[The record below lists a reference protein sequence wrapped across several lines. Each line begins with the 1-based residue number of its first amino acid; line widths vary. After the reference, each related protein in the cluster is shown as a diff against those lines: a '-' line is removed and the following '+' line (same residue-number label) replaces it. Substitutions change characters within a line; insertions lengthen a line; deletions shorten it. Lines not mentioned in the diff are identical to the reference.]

1 MIIRRKG
8 GGENVN
14 DTIGDWRRR
23 IDKLDGQII
32 KLLDSRTQCA
42 VEIGKVKAAT
52 GAPVYDPKREAEVV
66 ERLTALARVIPKK
79 SLEAVYR
86 EIFSAARAVEKP
98 LSVAFLGPL
107 GTFSHEAAI
116 ALFGTSNEFKPL
128 GGFSPIVKAV
138 EGEECDFG
146 VLPIESSV
154 EGPVNA
160 NLDLLKDSALTIFG
174 EKTIAAHQNLLSKA
188 KSINAIKRLHSHM
201 QPLGQCR
208 GYIQRMLPGVE
219 IYETDSTAAGA
230 AKAAR
235 DKNAA
240 AIGSLAA
247 ARIYNLNVL
256 DKNIE
261 DGAAGKTRFVVIS
274 RSAPKRTGKDKT
286 SIAVSIKNRPGELFR
301 LLALFNKAKINLT
314 QIASRPLKAGA
325 WGYLFFIDLDGHRE
339 DAAVE
344 KTLKQVAGMSDFLKI
359 LGSYPKGNG

>member
-1 MIIRRKG
+1 MKD
-8 GGENVN
+8 N
-14 DTIGDWRRR
+14 IGDWRKR
-23 IDKLDGQII
+23 IDRLDSQVI
-32 KLLDSRTQCA
+32 KLLDRRMTCA
-42 VEIGKVKAAT
+42 VEIGKIKAAT
-52 GAPVYDPKREAEVV
+52 GAPVFDPKREAEVV
-66 ERLTALARVIPKK
+66 ERLAALARVIPKK
-79 SLEAVYR
+79 SLDAIYR

-98 LSVAFLGPL
+98 FSIAFLGPL

-128 GGFSPIVKAV
+128 PGFAPIVKAV
-138 EGEECDFG
+138 ETEECDFG
-146 VLPIESSV
+146 VLPIENSV

-160 NLDLLKDSALTIFG
+160 NLDLLKDSPLTIFG

-188 KSINAIKRLHSHM
+188 RNIKSIKHLLSHP

-208 GYIQRMLPGVE
+208 DYIQRMLPGVRIQE
-219 IYETDSTAAGA
+219 VSSTALA
-230 AKAAR
+230 AMTVAAPGIKE
-235 DKNAA
+235 DYA

-247 ARIYNLNVL
+247 ARIYKLNVL

-261 DGAAGKTRFVVIS
+261 DGAAGKTRFIVIS

-339 DAAVE
+339 DPAVE
-344 KTLKQVAGMSDFLKI
+344 KTLKQVAKMSDLLKI
-359 LGSYPKGNG
+359 LGSYPKGNE

>member
-1 MIIRRKG
+1 MKD
-8 GGENVN
+8 N
-14 DTIGDWRRR
+14 IGDWRKR
-23 IDKLDGQII
+23 IDRIDSRII
-32 KLLDSRTQCA
+32 KLLDQRTQCA
-42 VEIGKVKAAT
+42 VEIGRIKAAT

-98 LSVAFLGPL
+98 LCVAFLGPL

-116 ALFGTSNEFKPL
+116 ALFGASNDFKPL
-128 GGFSPIVKAV
+128 PGFAPIVKAV

-160 NLDLLKDSALTIFG
+160 NLDLLKDSSLTIFG
-174 EKTIAAHQNLLSKA
+174 EKTITAHQNLLSKA
-188 KSINAIKRLHSHM
+188 KDIKSIKRLYSHV

-208 GYIQRMLPGVE
+208 GYIQRVLPGVE
-219 IYETDSTAAGA
+219 IYETSSTAAAA

-235 DKNAA
+235 EKNAA

-247 ARIYNLNVL
+247 ARIYKLNVL

-261 DGAAGKTRFVVIS
+261 DGASGKTRFVVIS
-274 RSAPKRTGKDKT
+274 RTAPKRTGKDKT

-344 KTLKQVAGMSDFLKI
+344 KTLKQVARMGDFLKI